1 MTSRATPGQRRSPGS
16 RGSAPGSIDP
26 LRRQDSNL
34 NHWNQNPRCCR
45 YTTADRPGI
54 ISLLR
59 AGRRTLFTRGAGG
72 AGRACRFAGRAG
84 LFRKV
89 ALPALIGAPALPPR
103 VVWVRT
109 TPRRC
114 GGGFVV

>member
-1 MTSRATPGQRRSPGS
+1 MGQSGESTEGQGMITAEGGNRGMCRSPRILQTTSG
-16 RGSAPGSIDP
+16 RIDP

-59 AGRRTLFTRGAGG
+59 ARR
-72 AGRACRFAGRAG
+72 G
-84 LFRKV
+84 L
-89 ALPALIGAPALPPR
+89 LPPVDAQGER
-103 VVWVRT
+103 
-109 TPRRC
+109 
-114 GGGFVV
+114 